1 MLNIIP
7 KHLLH
12 MTIQDFVIVG
22 NNNEMNTKSHLT

>member
-1 MLNIIP
+1 MINIIS

-12 MTIQDFVIVG
+12 MIIQGFVIVG